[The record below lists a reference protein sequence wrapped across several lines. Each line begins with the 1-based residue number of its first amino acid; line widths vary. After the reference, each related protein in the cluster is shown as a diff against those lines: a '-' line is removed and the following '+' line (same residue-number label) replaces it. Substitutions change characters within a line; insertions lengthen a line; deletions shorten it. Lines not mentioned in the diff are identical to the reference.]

1 MDRGSAAGSHS
12 TVTITRDGVDND
24 MHVSQMTNRISQMT
38 NRIRRQKSMETVALL
53 NDEQRHHWSIGR
65 RDACIRSSKDQDR
78 FLY

>member
-24 MHVSQMTNRISQMT
+24 MHVSQMT